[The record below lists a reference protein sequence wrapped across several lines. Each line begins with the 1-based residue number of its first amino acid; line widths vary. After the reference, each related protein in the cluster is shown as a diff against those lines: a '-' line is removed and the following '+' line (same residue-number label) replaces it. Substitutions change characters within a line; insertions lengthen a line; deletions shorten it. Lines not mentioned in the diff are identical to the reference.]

1 VSGGLETGD
10 WQTVRP
16 AMQDRMGP
24 VRRLIAAYSLV
35 GRPDSNRVRA
45 SLRMLSP
52 ASRGRGIGCSGH
64 SSVPGVM
71 DRLKGRWGPT
81 IFLAEEPKKS

>member
-1 VSGGLETGD
+1 MSGGLETGD

-24 VRRLIAAYSLV
+24 VRRLIAAFMSV
-35 GRPDSNRVRA
+35 GRPDSSRVRA
-45 SLRMLSP
+45 SLRMLSH
-52 ASRGRGIGCSGH
+52 ASRGWGIGCSGH
-64 SSVPGVM
+64 ISVPGVM
-71 DRLKGRWGPT
+71 DRLKGRRGPT